1 MQLDKSVEVEVQNI
15 YINLL
20 EKIFRATIKALKFS
34 LYLVISFIE
43 QLLKLIKVLFNL
55 TDYKPF
61 KAIKEGRNNFLN
73 NIAQQ
78 EINNERIKFVTEYNC
93 KHEYTFTRS
102 QEFNDCYKEIQ
113 LRLKNISEH
122 NIELNRD
129 LYIDTIKRI
138 NTLIVLAER
147 EAMKQSYAYAKQ
159 TRYKLDESN
168 AYDEFIAQKVMTGE
182 SNRKFRSEE

>member
-1 MQLDKSVEVEVQNI
+1 MELNKTIEEQNI
-15 YINLL
+15 YIDLL

-34 LYLVISFIE
+34 LYLCISFIE
-43 QLLKLIKVLFNL
+43 FLIKILKVLFNL
-55 TDYKPF
+55 TEYKPF
-61 KAIKEGRNNFLN
+61 EAITQGRNNFLS

-78 EINNERIKFVTEYNC
+78 EINRERVKFVTSFNC

-102 QEFNDCYKEIQ
+102 NEFNSCYKEIQ

-138 NTLIVLAER
+138 NTLIVLAEK

-159 TRYKLDESN
+159 TKYKLDESIV
-168 AYDEFIAQKVMTGE
+168 YDEFIKEKIMQGE
-182 SNRKFRSEE
+182 SNIKFTTEE